1 MVPVLLRWGE
11 MIYVCERVSR
21 LGECSTSTVEYGVN
35 FLNCSVFCFFVGL
48 MEILDETSKL
58 CGCMVTRILNVV
70 NRIEPG
76 CTMIMTTKKVEG
88 LCCGD

>member
-1 MVPVLLRWGE
+1 MFVKEFQDLVNAAGVVGRLNTVVW
-11 MIYVCERVSR
+11 CEFFELQCLVFF
-21 LGECSTSTVEYGVN
+21 LG
-35 FLNCSVFCFFVGL
+35 FFVGL

-88 LCCGD
+88 LCCRD